1 MHSCTGAYSCL
12 VILLTVLLLFTRLTR
27 LQEKI
32 SPVKYAPAANTLRF
46 PIHSP
51 HFLRG
56 RENET
61 GKKRRESG
69 SLSLDVRSGSMEA
82 S

>member
-1 MHSCTGAYSCL
+1 MCSCTGAYSCS

-32 SPVKYAPAANTLRF
+32 SPVKYAPAASTLRF
-46 PIHSP
+46 PIHAP

-56 RENET
+56 RGNKT
-61 GKKRRESG
+61 GKKRRESC
-69 SLSLDVRSGSMEA
+69 SLSLDVGPGSVEA